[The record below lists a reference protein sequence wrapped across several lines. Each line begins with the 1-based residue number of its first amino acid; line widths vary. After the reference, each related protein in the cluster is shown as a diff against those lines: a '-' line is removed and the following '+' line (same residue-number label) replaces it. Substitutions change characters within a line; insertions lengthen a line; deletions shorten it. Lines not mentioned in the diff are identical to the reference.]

1 MIRDPSSLFLMSDLI
16 FFHEEKKN
24 GRGRQRGEKKRK
36 EERVLIKHDRENANL
51 NEEKRL
57 FPSSNRL
64 DLYIVRIYRK
74 HLWIF
79 FFFLF
84 KSSLRRYFFV
94 ESYTFLYTFFH
105 VSFEESNILF
115 KYALENIC
123 ILNVKYSNAL
133 FQVIFINCCFQKKF
147 VLFSQFFATRNRA
160 CFDSN

>member
-24 GRGRQRGEKKRK
+24 GRGRRRGEKKRK

-74 HLWIF
+74 HL
-79 FFFLF
+79 
-84 KSSLRRYFFV
+84 
-94 ESYTFLYTFFH
+94 
-105 VSFEESNILF
+105 
-115 KYALENIC
+115 
-123 ILNVKYSNAL
+123 
-133 FQVIFINCCFQKKF
+133 
-147 VLFSQFFATRNRA
+147 
-160 CFDSN
+160 